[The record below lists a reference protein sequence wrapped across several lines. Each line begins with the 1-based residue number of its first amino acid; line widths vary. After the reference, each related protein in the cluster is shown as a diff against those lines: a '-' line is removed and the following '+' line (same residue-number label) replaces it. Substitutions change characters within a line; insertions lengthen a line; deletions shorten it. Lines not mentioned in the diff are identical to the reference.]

1 DGKPLAGWVKV
12 RFVLPEFVDGQI
24 DVGLTYDRL
33 LTDQKEEVA
42 IPDIAQ
48 GRLEQRL
55 VVLENSGR
63 DEVVVDTSTGLEPLT
78 EGQKAWDDLKTFLGE
93 NSKITQ
99 VFAVSPNASAPQL
112 VFKTQVRQRAQQ
124 SQASIGLA
132 DHLLVVDEF
141 GTYRGQVEFKVANE
155 TEQFLDVQLPDGARL
170 WVAIVNG
177 EPVKPVEPATA
188 NAGLVRIPLV
198 KTAQGEGDYP
208 VVLKYGGR
216 ISQVR
221 EFTQ

>member
-1 DGKPLAGWVKV
+1 KEIQETLFFRFQVADAGVRELSVLVPKAFEKARLPDALRQSGRVLQKLVEPATGTDGKPLAGWVKI

-24 DVGLTYDRL
+24 DVGLTFDRL
-33 LTDQKEEVA
+33 LTDQKQEVA

-55 VVLENSGR
+55 IVLENSGR

-93 NSKITQ
+93 SSKITQ
-99 VFAVSPNASAPQL
+99 AFIVSPNASAPQL

-124 SQASIGLA
+124 SQSSIGLA

-141 GTYRGQVEFKVANE
+141 GTYRSQVEFKVVNE
-155 TEQFLDVQLPDGARL
+155 TEQFLDVQLP
-170 WVAIVNG
+170 
-177 EPVKPVEPATA
+177 E
-188 NAGLVRIPLV
+188 
-198 KTAQGEGDYP
+198 
-208 VVLKYGGR
+208 
-216 ISQVR
+216 
-221 EFTQ
+221 